1 MAIRSGRVGVRE
13 DQVDVHGRI
22 IATQHLI
29 DQIKKAL
36 QEESNDLVEEPVAE
50 PTVIDVTPKKT
61 TRKKNTNGD

>member
-29 DQIKKAL
+29 DQIKAAL
-36 QEESNDLVEEPVAE
+36 EEDEETPAVEEV
-50 PTVIDVTPKKT
+50 VDVTPKKV
-61 TRKKNTNGD
+61 TRKKKTDGD

>member
-29 DQIKKAL
+29 DQIKEAL
-36 QEESNDLVEEPVAE
+36 QEESNDSVEEPVVA

-61 TRKKNTNGD
+61 TRKKKTDGN